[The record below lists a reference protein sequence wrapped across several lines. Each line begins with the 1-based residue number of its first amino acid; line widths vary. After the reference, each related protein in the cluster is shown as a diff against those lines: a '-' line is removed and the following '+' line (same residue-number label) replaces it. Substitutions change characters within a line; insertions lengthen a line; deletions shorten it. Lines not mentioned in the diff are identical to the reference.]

1 MGCKESNQTKQKA
14 VTGSGLTISTF
25 ILVGNQDMHKSL
37 DEFEFWSD
45 PTTDKGVS
53 CPWVLKNIVSP
64 SFLVCFY
71 SDLFYT

>member
-14 VTGSGLTISTF
+14 VTGSGLTITTF

-45 PTTDKGVS
+45 PTTDEGVS
-53 CPWVLKNIVSP
+53 CP
-64 SFLVCFY
+64 
-71 SDLFYT
+71 